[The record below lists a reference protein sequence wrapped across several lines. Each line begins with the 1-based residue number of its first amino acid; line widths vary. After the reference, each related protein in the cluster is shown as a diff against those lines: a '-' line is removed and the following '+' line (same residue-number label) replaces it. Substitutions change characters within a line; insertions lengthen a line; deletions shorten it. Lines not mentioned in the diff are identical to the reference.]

1 MTKQQLGVIHKQYL
15 EFGNVRDMKRLRN
28 EFVEEINVV
37 EIVDKYNC
45 DGKRSKNFS
54 QSYFDMMYEGYENM
68 NFYRYDSKM

>member
-1 MTKQQLGVIHKQYL
+1 
-15 EFGNVRDMKRLRN
+15 MKRLRN
-28 EFVEEINVV
+28 EFVEEIDVV

-45 DGKRSKNFS
+45 DGKRSKNLS